1 LFVPRRAIRLR
12 QIADLREPLTLAK
25 APQFDIIIS
34 TKPGEYQTTFP
45 KTVIWP
51 FTELIA
57 HHIASMNTVF
67 ISPL

>member
-1 LFVPRRAIRLR
+1 M
-12 QIADLREPLTLAK
+12 
-25 APQFDIIIS
+25 IIS
-34 TKPGEYQTTFP
+34 IKSGEYQTTLP
-45 KTVIWP
+45 KAVIWP